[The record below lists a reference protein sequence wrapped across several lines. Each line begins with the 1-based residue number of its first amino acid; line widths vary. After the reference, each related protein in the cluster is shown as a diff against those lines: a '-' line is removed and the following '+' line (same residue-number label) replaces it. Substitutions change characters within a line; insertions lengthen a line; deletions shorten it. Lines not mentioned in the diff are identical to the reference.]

1 MSVDGKQAPRPKAG
15 GKRRRRRVLGR
26 GILWLIALA
35 FAASGLLRLGGETG
49 QAIAREVAALAAN
62 TARDGDGAADLAEAC
77 GSEADIAE
85 VLARLREREAR
96 LERREAALEDRLQA
110 LSVADLQIRRNMA
123 ALVEAEAELEATM
136 ALADTAA
143 EDDLVR
149 LTSVYENMK
158 PKDAAPLFATMD
170 PQFAAG
176 FLGRMRADAAAAIM
190 AGLDPQ
196 AAYSISVILAGR
208 NANVPT
214 R

>member
-1 MSVDGKQAPRPKAG
+1 MSAQTERAPRPRAG
-15 GKRRRRRVLGR
+15 GSRRRRKVFGR
-26 GILWLIALA
+26 GILWLIALV

-49 QAIAREVAALAAN
+49 QAVAREVAELAAGR
-62 TARDGDGAADLAEAC
+62 AEDGVGPRDPVQAC

-85 VLARLREREAR
+85 ILARLQEREAR
-96 LERREAALEDRLQA
+96 LARREAALEDRLQA
-110 LSVADLQIRRNMA
+110 LSVADQQIRTNMA

-143 EDDLVR
+143 EDDLAR
-149 LTSVYENMK
+149 LTSVYESMK
-158 PKDAAPLFATMD
+158 PKDAAPLFAAMD

-190 AGLDPQ
+190 AGLEPQ
-196 AAYSISVILAGR
+196 TAYSISVILAGR
-208 NANVPT
+208 NADVPT